1 MRNVHEDSRFVVEGP
16 IYLRTF
22 LLAEDTI
29 IFMAPIKHEI
39 QWFSTI
45 KNSFSNG
52 SDELL
57 LFATIT
63 DP

>member
-1 MRNVHEDSRFVVEGP
+1 MFMKIRDSWQRALY